1 MNQLYED
8 LDQNEDALVEQ
19 RAVQIKP
26 AGPLAFNKQEE
37 LFNKYAIAAPK
48 MEESKPAPN
57 IFSKKRPIDE
67 ISKRVEQ
74 IQVNNSS
81 DVEMEEQLP
90 SAIKAADDSMA
101 TENFHSAIDDSKF

>member
-1 MNQLYED
+1 
-8 LDQNEDALVEQ
+8 
-19 RAVQIKP
+19 
-26 AGPLAFNKQEE
+26 
-37 LFNKYAIAAPK
+37 

-101 TENFHSAIDDSKF
+101 TENFHSAIDDSKFQHEEVKESPIKPPTKTTTVEDDWVKLRTQNQILNPQA